1 MLIVLDFILNISK
14 SAAKIQIS
22 FELRVMSYEFFWKT
36 IYFLT
41 LFVYDNGFL
50 DLIKLPYICTFIVM
64 LQDFFV

>member
-1 MLIVLDFILNISK
+1 
-14 SAAKIQIS
+14 
-22 FELRVMSYEFFWKT
+22 MSYELCFFWKT

-50 DLIKLPYICTFIVM
+50 DSIKLPYICTFIIM